1 MRLSEYSV
9 VTVRIACSR
18 CARKGQYRLAR
29 LADKYGSEVE
39 MTVLL
44 SHLAAD
50 CTFRDTRRGSAEFC
64 GAFFPDLS
72 GPQPTDRPGGPMR
85 PRIVGGRAA

>member
-1 MRLSEYSV
+1 MRLSEYPV

-29 LADKYGSEVE
+29 LADKYGSEIE
-39 MTVLL
+39 MAVLL

-72 GPQPTDRPGGPMR
+72 GPQPPDRPGGPMR

>member
-1 MRLSEYSV
+1 MRLSEYPV

-29 LADKYGSEVE
+29 LADKYGSEIE
-39 MTVLL
+39 MAVLL
-44 SHLAAD
+44 RHLAAD
-50 CTFRDTRRGSAEFC
+50 CSFRDTRRGSAEFC

-72 GPQPTDRPGGPMR
+72 GSQPPDRPGGPMR
-85 PRIVGGRAA
+85 PRSVGGRAA

>member
-1 MRLSEYSV
+1 M
-9 VTVRIACSR
+9 A
-18 CARKGQYRLAR
+18 
-29 LADKYGSEVE
+29 
-39 MTVLL
+39 VLL

-50 CTFRDTRRGSAEFC
+50 CTFRDTRRGSAKFC

>member
-1 MRLSEYSV
+1 MRLSEYPAV
-9 VTVRIACSR
+9 VVRIACSR

-29 LADKYGSEVE
+29 LADKYGSEIE
-39 MTVLL
+39 LAVLL

-50 CTFRDTRRGSAEFC
+50 CTFRDTRRGAAEFC

-72 GPQPTDRPGGPMR
+72 SPQPPGRPTGTR
-85 PRIVGGRAA
+85 PRLVGGRAA

>member
-1 MRLSEYSV
+1 MRLSDYPV
-9 VTVRIACSR
+9 VVVRVSCSR
-18 CARKGQYRLAR
+18 CARKGRYRLAR

-39 MTVLL
+39 MAVLL

-64 GAFFPDLS
+64 GAYFPDLS
-72 GPQPTDRPGGPMR
+72 GAPPPERPTGTMR
-85 PRIVGGRAA
+85 PKIVGGRAA

>member
-1 MRLSEYSV
+1 MRLSEYPV

-29 LADKYGSEVE
+29 LADKYGSESE
-39 MTVLL
+39 MTALL
-44 SHLAAD
+44 SQLAAD
-50 CTFRDTRRGSAEFC
+50 CSFREVRRGSAEFC

-72 GPQPTDRPGGPMR
+72 GPQPTD
-85 PRIVGGRAA
+85 